1 MESFVIYTAKPI
13 RFIYMYDH
21 KTTTAFKY
29 LESKIEDY
37 SKYYNHILNTSDITS
52 MRKSLIVIQ
61 ILKVKASFSSRE

>member
-1 MESFVIYTAKPI
+1 
-13 RFIYMYDH
+13 MYDH